1 MELLRRGQ
9 AGGVI
14 ITELHGVVHNANG
27 LAVHQGGALT
37 DRGIHPHA
45 GDLAQQGGG
54 VTGQKVLQCGGGN
67 IGKLTVA
74 GAGSIHHGQGKG
86 FLHGIIQHAAAMGTQ
101 QGQMRTLGVGFVHK
115 KGVGALGVEFL
126 PGVPLQGIRQ
136 PAQVPRK
143 AGAGGRGALVGD
155 GQQLQKF
162 HLTTGSQHIVNA
174 QHGIAAVG
182 QHQSP
187 DAGLL
192 HLFQHSLGVTA
203 QIGVGAA
210 LRAGKTFRQRIQ
222 RREGG
227 PIPGKQLQRGVFAG
241 IINRFAHTSASC
253 LLCSISRKASSRVA
267 VWPSIV
273 LARSQPSPSSS
284 STG

>member
-1 MELLRRGQ
+1 
-9 AGGVI
+9 
-14 ITELHGVVHNANG
+14 
-27 LAVHQGGALT
+27 
-37 DRGIHPHA
+37 
-45 GDLAQQGGG
+45 
-54 VTGQKVLQCGGGN
+54 
-67 IGKLTVA
+67 
-74 GAGSIHHGQGKG
+74 
-86 FLHGIIQHAAAMGTQ
+86 
-101 QGQMRTLGVGFVHK
+101 MRTSAWGCAQ

-203 QIGVGAA
+203 QVGVGAA

-241 IINRFAHTSASC
+241 IINRFAHTNASC

-273 LARSQPSPSSS
+273 LRGRSHRRPAAAPGSLGFQCVLEQLCGPHRLLAAPLAEVDHPVDLLHAAQLQRALDAVLGTAVKDVVHQRAAMLSNGLSGSM
-284 STG
+284 

>member
-1 MELLRRGQ
+1 
-9 AGGVI
+9 
-14 ITELHGVVHNANG
+14 
-27 LAVHQGGALT
+27 
-37 DRGIHPHA
+37 
-45 GDLAQQGGG
+45 
-54 VTGQKVLQCGGGN
+54 
-67 IGKLTVA
+67 
-74 GAGSIHHGQGKG
+74 
-86 FLHGIIQHAAAMGTQ
+86 
-101 QGQMRTLGVGFVHK
+101 MRTLGVGGAQKAWARWASNSCPVYRCRASASLRRSRAK
-115 KGVGALGVEFL
+115 RARVAGVLWW
-126 PGVPLQGIRQ
+126 
-136 PAQVPRK
+136 
-143 AGAGGRGALVGD
+143 GRAAAA
-155 GQQLQKF
+155 KF

-203 QIGVGAA
+203 QVGVGAA